1 MLVRWSGAYAAAAG
15 GVTVPRPAVRITV
28 PASSPARIRPR
39 RLTDL
44 RGRAVRTIGYP
55 AGDVLVV
62 SGLPGGGKSTLMRH
76 AAGALLIDSQDVRL
90 RWQARMPHRLP
101 YAVYRPLV
109 RIAHYAGMRRAL
121 RSGESVVVHDCGTLP
136 WVRDWLAR
144 QAARRGRG
152 MHLLLLDVP
161 EEAARDGQRSRG
173 RRVSAYAMAR
183 HRRASRRLLAAAQAG
198 RLPAACVSTV
208 LLDRAAARALDAIT
222 FDV

>member
-1 MLVRWSGAYAAAAG
+1 MLVRWSGAYASAAG
-15 GVTVPRPAVRITV
+15 GMTVPGQALRITV
-28 PASSPARIRPR
+28 PAPSRVRPGR

-44 RGRAVRTIGYP
+44 RGRAVRTLSYP

-62 SGLPGGGKSTLMRH
+62 SGLPGGGKSTLMRR
-76 AAGALLIDSQDVRL
+76 ASGARLIDSQDVRL
-90 RWQARMPHRLP
+90 RWAARMPRRLP

-136 WVRDWLAR
+136 WVRNWLAR

-161 EEAARDGQRSRG
+161 EDAARDGQRSRG
-173 RRVSAYAMAR
+173 RGVSAYAMAR
-183 HRRASRRLLAAAQAG
+183 HRRASRRLLAAARAG
-198 RLPAACVSTV
+198 GLPSACVSTV